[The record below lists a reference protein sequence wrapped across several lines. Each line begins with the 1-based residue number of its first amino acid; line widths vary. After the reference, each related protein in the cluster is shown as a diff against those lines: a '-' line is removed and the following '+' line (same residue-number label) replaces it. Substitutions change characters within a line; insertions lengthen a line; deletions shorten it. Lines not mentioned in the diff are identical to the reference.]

1 MTNEYGQVIEN
12 ANLKNYN
19 TYKIDTN
26 CKYLILPETIDKLIN
41 LINYLNNN
49 NMSYMIL
56 GNGSNVILPDNYYNG
71 TIICLKKLDSI
82 NINDDVIEA
91 DAGVMLPKLVLEAVN
106 NNLKGLEWAYGRPGI
121 LGGSVYGNG
130 GAYLSKIMEFII
142 SVKVLDKSGNIK
154 ELRKDEIKY
163 DYRTTSFKEDN
174 NKEYIILSAKL
185 QLEHGNKEESMNKI
199 EDRKQRR
206 LASQP
211 LNYPSAG
218 SVFRNPSKELP
229 AGKIIEDANFK
240 GYRIGGA
247 EVSEKHANFIIN
259 VDNAKASDIK
269 SIIKEIK
276 DKIKEINDIELKCE
290 QEIIEWD

>member
-1 MTNEYGQVIEN
+1 MLNDYGQVIEN

-26 CKYLILPETIDKLIN
+26 SKYLIMPDSIDKLIS
-41 LINYLNNN
+41 LIKYLNDNDIK
-49 NMSYMIL
+49 YIVL

-71 TIICLKKLDSI
+71 VIICLKKLDKI
-82 NINDDVIEA
+82 IITDDIIDVE
-91 DAGVMLPKLVLEAVN
+91 AGVMLPKLVIETVN
-106 NNLKGLEWAYGRPGI
+106 NNLKGLEWAYGIPGTI
-121 LGGSVYGNG
+121 GGSIYGNA
-130 GAYLSKIMEFII
+130 GAYLSEIMEFVI
-142 SVKVLDKSGNIK
+142 SVKVMDKNGNIK
-154 ELRKDEIKY
+154 ELNKDDIKY
-163 DYRTTSFKEDN
+163 DYRTTSFKEDI

-185 QLEHGNKEESMNKI
+185 KLSHGNKEESLNLI

-211 LNYPSAG
+211 LDYPSAG

-229 AGKIIEDANFK
+229 AGKLIEDVNLK

-247 EVSEKHANFIIN
+247 EISSKHANFIIN
-259 VDNAKASDIK
+259 VENAKANDIK
-269 SIIKEIK
+269 ELIKLIKE
-276 DKIKEINDIELKCE
+276 KIKENNDIELKCE